1 MSRLPVWTLLQA
13 AFLMFSVSSGALA
26 QEPTAAE
33 AAAAVEA
40 AEAPAST
47 QPAEVAEPAE
57 TAEAAE
63 SSGPDVVEIGA
74 YLNDVQQIDLRANNY
89 VVDFYLWFRWKNPDI
104 DPSSSIE
111 FVNHSESW
119 GTIIT
124 KSSEEPEKLDDG
136 TLYQSMHVQGRMSRK
151 MDLRDYPFDRQSIQ
165 IHMEDIALSARKL
178 EFKVESISVN
188 PEIKMPGF
196 QYGTPS
202 MTASDYQHP
211 TNFGDVREG
220 STAPY
225 SRVTIALPIS
235 RPTINSFIKNL
246 LPILLTVICCSFVF
260 LMHPSL
266 VDSRFQ
272 VAIFS
277 IISIVALQITSS
289 QDLPTVEYLTL
300 LDILYLV
307 AYAYCIAVIGALV
320 WSTKVARREGGMEQ
334 AVVLD
339 HRIGLMLSIGYLLL
353 SGGFI
358 AAAFSN

>member
-1 MSRLPVWTLLQA
+1 MRRSSIPCFLTSFLVAMLLIGGPTSA
-13 AFLMFSVSSGALA
+13 EEPSGAEVPA
-26 QEPTAAE
+26 TA
-33 AAAAVEA
+33 VT
-40 AEAPAST
+40 T
-47 QPAEVAEPAE
+47 QGDANTQGDATTEQTE
-57 TAEAAE
+57 
-63 SSGPDVVEIGA
+63 PDVVTVGA
-74 YLNDVQQIDLRANNY
+74 YLNDVQQIDLHANNY
-89 VVDFYLWFRWKNPDI
+89 VVDFYLWFRWKNPEI

-124 KSSEEPEKLDDG
+124 KSSEEPEQLEDG

-151 MDLRDYPFDRQSIQ
+151 MDLRNYPFDRQSIQ
-165 IHMEDIALSARKL
+165 ILMEDIALSSRKL
-178 EFKVESISVN
+178 AFNVESISIN
-188 PEIKMPGF
+188 PELKLPGF
-196 QYGTPS
+196 QHGEPS
-202 MTASDYQHP
+202 MVASDYQHP

-220 STAPY
+220 ATAPY
-225 SRVTIALPIS
+225 SRISIALPIS

-300 LDILYLV
+300 LDVLYLV
-307 AYAYCIAVIGALV
+307 AYGYCIAVIGELV
-320 WSTKVARREGGMEQ
+320 WSTKVARREDGIEQ
-334 AVVLD
+334 AIRLD
-339 HRIGLMLSIGYLLL
+339 HRAGLFLSMVYVLL

-358 AAAFSN
+358 AAAFSS